1 MLASH
6 DVLVIGGGL
15 VGASLAIALE
25 GLGLG
30 VGLVDTSADGALPAV
45 FDQRNLSLA
54 DASVNALTA
63 LGVLPLLRAPTGP
76 IRRIHASRRGDLGR
90 VVLDAAEQGQE
101 AFGQV
106 VVARDLG
113 EALEARLA
121 QLPGLVRHRPCRFVT
136 LPHMAADAGERRVV
150 LERDGSSLT
159 LGARLV
165 VAADGS
171 RSAVRA
177 ALAINADEHDY
188 RQTLLVARLR
198 TARPP
203 DGTAYERLC
212 DDGPTALLPRGD
224 RHYGM
229 VHAVAVEDADA
240 VRALDDAAFIARVQ
254 QAFGWRAG
262 RMLSVGE
269 RSAYPAFSLT
279 ARTTVA
285 PRAVLV
291 GNAAQTLHPIGAQ
304 GFNLGLRDAMTL
316 ADVLAPCIGAADVD
330 PGDAARLARHVAL
343 RREDREQTV
352 ALSHGLARLGS
363 SPGALL
369 SPLRSLGLLALAA
382 DPGLRARLAGGA
394 MGYRGQVPTRCR
406 APAR

>member
-1 MLASH
+1 MPASH

-15 VGASLAIALE
+15 VGSCLAIALD
-25 GLGLG
+25 GLGLR
-30 VGLVDTSADGALPAV
+30 VGLVDGSADGALPAV

-63 LGVLPLLRAPTGP
+63 LGVLPLLRTPTGP

-90 VVLDAAEQGQE
+90 VVLDAAEHGRD

-121 QLPGLVRHRPCRFVT
+121 QLPRIARHRPCRFVA
-136 LPHMAADAGERRVV
+136 LADAPDDAGERQVM
-150 LERDGSSLT
+150 LDGDGGPMT
-159 LGARLV
+159 LGTRLL

-171 RSAVRA
+171 RSSVRA
-177 ALAINADEHDY
+177 ALGIDVDEHDY

-198 TARPP
+198 TSRPP

-212 DDGPTALLPRGD
+212 DDGPTALLPRSD
-224 RHYGM
+224 RHYGL
-229 VHAVAVEDADA
+229 VHAVATEDAAA
-240 VRALDDAAFIARVQ
+240 VQALDDAAFLDRVQ
-254 QAFGWRAG
+254 HAFGWRAG
-262 RMLSVGE
+262 RLLAVGE
-269 RSAYPAFSLT
+269 RSAYPAFSLV
-279 ARTTVA
+279 ARSTVA

-316 ADVLAPCIGAADVD
+316 ADVLASAGAGEAD
-330 PGDAARLARHVAL
+330 PGDAALLARHVAL
-343 RREDREQTV
+343 RCDDRAETL
-352 ALSHGLARLGS
+352 ALSDGLARAGS
-363 SPGALL
+363 TPGALV
-369 SPLRSLGLLALAA
+369 SSLRSLGLLALAA

-394 MGYRGQVPTRCR
+394 MGYRGHVPTRCR